1 MTPNSINLSKTFQG
15 ARIMLDSI
23 KANEFASQCSN
34 EIYSEVEICLNFP
47 GITSRIVLLFEL
59 QLNSN

>member
-1 MTPNSINLSKTFQG
+1 
-15 ARIMLDSI
+15 MLDSI